1 MGIKKIILILSILLM
16 FSCEDKTIG
25 LKNCYETTYHVYY
38 GRHIK
43 GYVVYTE
50 NETFIC
56 SFNGTNY
63 LFEKDK
69 EEEIFSS
76 TAPIEIVEQIKYDK
90 DGNYTE
96 VKQNYTRKEN

>member
-1 MGIKKIILILSILLM
+1 M
-16 FSCEDKTIG
+16 FSCENKTIG
-25 LKNCYETTYHVYY
+25 LKNCYETTYTVHYS
-38 GRHIK
+38 RHRHT
-43 GYVVYTE
+43 YVTYTE

-90 DGNYTE
+90 NGNYTKVE
-96 VKQNYTRKEN
+96 QNYTRKEN